1 MFDFGWYDATCITL
15 GAIAFWAVTGY
26 VFTSVA
32 MSAFFYFAGVLV
44 CELLVDWLI
53 K

>member
-32 MSAFFYFAGVLV
+32 LSACFCFAGCLLG
-44 CELLVDWLI
+44 EWLVDRLTR
-53 K
+53 